1 MMYMTIVIIIMA
13 IVNWLMPKRMDRR
26 DIIVLI
32 ISYVEIVVDLYFDK
46 VFHLYYFG
54 ESNVLSGAVLTMK
67 LVTAPLFGI
76 PYLNFMPEKFSRFI
90 PYWLFWALFSTFFE
104 WTTVHFGYL
113 NYTGWPIWLSFLFY
127 VLVIPIVRWFYYY
140 IRH

>member
-1 MMYMTIVIIIMA
+1 MLYMTIVIIIMA

-90 PYWLFWALFSTFFE
+90 PYWLFWAE

-113 NYTGWPIWLSFLFY
+113 HYTGWKIWLSFLFY

>member
-1 MMYMTIVIIIMA
+1 MLYMTIVIIIMA
-13 IVNWLMPKRMDRR
+13 IVNWFMPKRMDRR
-26 DIIVLI
+26 DILVLI

-90 PYWLFWALFSTFFE
+90 PYWLFWALFSTFLLDNRPF
-104 WTTVHFGYL
+104 
-113 NYTGWPIWLSFLFY
+113 WLFKLYRLANMAFVSFLCTSY
-127 VLVIPIVRWFYYY
+127 SDSEMVLLLY
-140 IRH
+140 